1 MYRESDISRILPNVR
16 QGRLQRSRL
25 CHNQIDEQQQSTQSR
40 LGAQDTRSQSST
52 TLRRCR
58 GHFCFRYNTSCM
70 TGFACLGR
78 AVCHV
83 PALKPSLS
91 NAFHPSCCSSAQIF
105 TFYMAAMQIDY
116 PEIEEGTKPRHR
128 FMSAYEQRKEA
139 QDKKYQFLLFAA
151 DPYEVIAF
159 KIPNSEVDRSD
170 RLFSYW

>member
-1 MYRESDISRILPNVR
+1 MD
-16 QGRLQRSRL
+16 
-25 CHNQIDEQQQSTQSR
+25 
-40 LGAQDTRSQSST
+40 QDTGT
-52 TLRRCR
+52 MIGPDGC
-58 GHFCFRYNTSCM
+58 
-70 TGFACLGR
+70 ACL
-78 AVCHV
+78 
-83 PALKPSLS
+83 
-91 NAFHPSCCSSAQIF
+91 
-105 TFYMAAMQIDY
+105 QIDY